1 MSVFPGCFL
10 KCLPPR
16 NDLRLG
22 TETEEVTPFF
32 HDRLSAPA
40 SLCVHDDVA
49 YDVTKDNEGIA
60 DKNIK
65 LVERSRNPA
74 RMVTI
79 GPSMM
84 AKGKRMTYRYAR
96 SQAMTVAVVMV
107 MESFYE
113 RIFFDCLGNLIECFF
128 EDRGIGLR
136 DLAQNECLSF
146 FSHPFVLWANADA
159 DAREFVRAER
169 GDGR

>member
-1 MSVFPGCFL
+1 MSVFPGCFF
-10 KCLPPR
+10 KMFFQPR

-65 LVERSRNPA
+65 LVERCKEP
-74 RMVTI
+74 
-79 GPSMM
+79 
-84 AKGKRMTYRYAR
+84 GK
-96 SQAMTVAVVMV
+96 
-107 MESFYE
+107 
-113 RIFFDCLGNLIECFF
+113 DGD
-128 EDRGIGLR
+128 DRAL
-136 DLAQNECLSF
+136 D
-146 FSHPFVLWANADA
+146 
-159 DAREFVRAER
+159 
-169 GDGR
+169 DG